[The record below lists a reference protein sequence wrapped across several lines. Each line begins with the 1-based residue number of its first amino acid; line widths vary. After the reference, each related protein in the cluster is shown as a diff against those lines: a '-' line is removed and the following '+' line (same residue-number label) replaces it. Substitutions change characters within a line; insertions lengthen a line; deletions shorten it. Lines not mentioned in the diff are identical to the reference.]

1 MPIGST
7 LSVGLIGLKAFII
20 QLQAFVSPG
29 LPYFSIIGLP
39 DTSLSEARERVK
51 SACQATGFT
60 WPSVRVTVNM
70 SPASL
75 PKRGSSHDLAIAASV
90 LSAAGAIPADCLAD
104 TIVLGEVN
112 LDGSVLPING
122 LLPILLRARERG
134 IRNIIVPHSN
144 RDEAEMIDGMHVVA
158 VRHVGELIELMGG
171 DAKYTLPDDPAPAGD
186 PSAADIAMRS
196 AVKAGDMRE
205 VLGQESAKRAL
216 EVAAAGGHHILMT
229 GPPGTGKTMLAS
241 RLPGIMCP
249 LNEAEQL
256 EVASIRSLCGTL
268 PQYGISDVPPFE
280 APHHTSS
287 TAALVGG
294 GAGLATPGAIT
305 RAHRGVLFMDEAPE
319 FSARTLQTLRE
330 PLESGYVALSR
341 AKGTTYYPARFQ
353 LVMASNPCPCGYS
366 FGNGELCTC
375 REKDRIRYFARLSGP
390 ILDRIDIQIQV
401 PPVSRIASANADPG
415 EASETIRGRVA
426 QARRAAAERFRQNGW
441 SCNAQVSGSWL
452 HRNTSQ
458 HAMTLVNQALSTQRL
473 TLRGADRAMRLAWT
487 LADLAG
493 ATSPDVDMMSQAI
506 AMKTREF

>member
-51 SACQATGFT
+51 SACQASGFT

-90 LSAAGAIPADCLAD
+90 LSAAGAIPPDCLAE

-112 LDGSVLPING
+112 LDGSVLPIHG
-122 LLPILLRARERG
+122 LLPILLRARERD
-134 IRNIIVPHSN
+134 IRNVIVPYAN
-144 RDEAEMIDGMHVVA
+144 QDEAEMIDGLHVVA

-171 DAKYTLPDDPAPAGD
+171 NAKYTLPDGPPSQGD
-186 PSAADIAMRS
+186 SSAADIAMQA

-205 VLGQESAKRAL
+205 VLGQENAKRAL

-294 GAGLATPGAIT
+294 GAGLAAPGAIT

-366 FGNGELCTC
+366 FGKGELCTC
-375 REKDRIRYFARLSGP
+375 REKDRMRYFARLSGP

-401 PPVSRIASANADPG
+401 PPVSRIANGNADPG
-415 EASETIRGRVA
+415 EASETIRARVI
-426 QARRAAAERFRQNGW
+426 QARAAASERFRRNGW
-441 SCNAQVSGSWL
+441 SCNAQASGSWL
-452 HRNTSQ
+452 HHNTSQ
-458 HAMTLVNQALSTQRL
+458 HAMTLVNHALSTQRL

-487 LADLAG
+487 LSDLAG
-493 ATSPDVDMMSQAI
+493 ATSPDADMMSQAI